1 MRTEQEIREDIREA
15 LRQKDRDLLLKLAD
29 EIGALGTDNAL
40 GIAHNARGLAAGQAS
55 QYYQAITEYRKAQEF
70 AARAQNQ
77 ILLTSIHNNLGSIF
91 NNLGQLDEA
100 QVEYS
105 LSLDLAIKTGHE
117 INMSLAYAN
126 LGLLWAN
133 RGDYQRAIHEMLR
146 GLEIEERLH
155 DEEAVA
161 ASLGNV
167 GVVYYRMG
175 DLPMSLQ
182 YVLRALDINERI
194 DNKWGIAINV
204 GNAASAYV
212 GIGDYA
218 NAIRY
223 FQRAIALHEAVGN
236 VSSVARTHANLAV
249 ALKATKELE
258 QAREHLLIALKMH
271 RELGNLNEL
280 FFTASNLVQT
290 SLQLGDVEHAREVV
304 QSVGTQ
310 QATDPRSRTLFQ
322 SAKGLLAQAE
332 GDLDRA
338 HELMTGA
345 QQIAEMIGAS
355 DLMFDMH
362 KDLRDLAKIRGDLDE
377 YIKHNELFLELK
389 EQHSGNDISTRLA
402 TMKSERTIAAER
414 AEREKERA
422 VLNSTLPKHI
432 VERVLRGDDVSGDL
446 IEDASILFLDIV
458 GFTSKS
464 TIMPPKELTALL
476 RQIFTSFDNIIQEHG
491 VLKVKTI
498 GDSYMAAALGTAN
511 VMPSEAHSAEGRIEA
526 QRMANVAHAMK
537 DSLFTWPYT
546 NERVM
551 FRIGLHCGPVVAG
564 VLGLDRLQYD
574 VWGDTVNVASRMES
588 TGEPGRIHVSE
599 AFADALRSAPYHNFT
614 LTERGT
620 IDVKGKGAMKTY
632 WLEGGRTT
640 P

>member
-1 MRTEQEIREDIREA
+1 VRTEQEIRDDIRDA
-15 LRQKDRDLLLKLAD
+15 LRHKDQRQLLKLAD
-29 EIGALGTDNAL
+29 EIGAFGTDNAM

-55 QYYQAITEYRKAQEF
+55 QYDLAISEYRKAQEY
-70 AARAQNQ
+70 AARAHNQ

-105 LSLDLAIKTGHE
+105 ASLDLAIETGHE

-133 RGDYQRAIHEMLR
+133 RGDYQRAIQVMLR
-146 GLEIEERLH
+146 GLEIEERLD

-175 DLPMSLQ
+175 DLAMSLQ

-194 DNKWGIAINV
+194 DNKWGIAINM

-218 NAIRY
+218 NAIGY

-258 QAREHLLIALKMH
+258 QAREHLQIALQMH

-280 FFTASNLVQT
+280 IFTASNLVQT
-290 SLQLGDVEHAREVV
+290 YLQLGDVAQARDVV
-304 QSVGTQ
+304 QAMEKHP
-310 QATDPRSRTLFQ
+310 ATDPRSRTLFQ

-332 GDLDRA
+332 GDLERA

-345 QQIAEMIGAS
+345 LQIAQEIGAS
-355 DLMFDMH
+355 DLTMDMH
-362 KDLRDLAKIRGDLDE
+362 KDLRDLAKIRGDLDD
-377 YIKHNELFLELK
+377 YIKHNELFLEQK

-402 TMKSERTIAAER
+402 TMSSERTIAAER

-422 VLNSTLPKHI
+422 VLHSTLPKHI

-446 IEDASILFLDIV
+446 IEDAAILFLDIV
-458 GFTSKS
+458 GFTSRS
-464 TIMPPKELTALL
+464 TIMPPKELTGLL
-476 RQIFTSFDNIIQEHG
+476 RQIFTAFDNILQEHG

-498 GDSYMAAALGTAN
+498 GDSYMAAALGAAN
-511 VMPSEAHSAEGRIEA
+511 DMPSEARRTEGRIEA
-526 QRMANVAHAMK
+526 LRVAKVALAMMA
-537 DSLFTWPYT
+537 SPFSWPHT

-551 FRIGLHCGPVVAG
+551 FRVGLHCGPVVAG

-588 TGEPGRIHVSE
+588 TSEPGRIHVSE
-599 AFADALRSAPYHNFT
+599 AFADVLRIQ
-614 LTERGT
+614 RGEVE
-620 IDVKGKGAMKTY
+620 IKGKGAMQTY
-632 WLEGGRTT
+632 WLEGAR
-640 P
+640 

>member
-1 MRTEQEIREDIREA
+1 MRTEQEIREDIRDA
-15 LRQKDRDLLLKLAD
+15 LRQKDQSRLLKLAD
-29 EIGALGTDNAL
+29 EIEAFGTDNAL

-55 QYYQAITEYRKAQEF
+55 KYDQAISEYRKAQGF
-70 AARAQNQ
+70 ATRAQNQ
-77 ILLTSIHNNLGSIF
+77 ILLTSILSNLGTIF

-105 LSLDLAIKTGHE
+105 ASLDLAIKTGHE

-133 RGDYQRAIHEMLR
+133 RGDYQRAIQDMLR
-146 GLEIEERLH
+146 GLEIEERLD

-175 DLPMSLQ
+175 DLAMALQ

-194 DNKWGIAINV
+194 DNKWGIAINM

-218 NAIRY
+218 NAIGY
-223 FQRAIALHEAVGN
+223 FQRAITLHEAVGN

-258 QAREHLLIALKMH
+258 QAREHLQIALKMH
-271 RELGNLNEL
+271 LELGNLNEL
-280 FFTASNLVQT
+280 IFTASNLVQT
-290 SLQLGDVEHAREVV
+290 SLQLGDVEQARDVV
-304 QSVGTQ
+304 QSMEKHP
-310 QATDPRSRTLFQ
+310 ATDPRSRTLFQ

-338 HELMTGA
+338 NELMTGA
-345 QQIAEMIGAS
+345 LQIAEEIGAS

-362 KDLRDLAKIRGDLDE
+362 KDLRDLAKVRGDLDA

-402 TMKSERTIAAER
+402 TMSSERTIAAER

-446 IEDASILFLDIV
+446 IEDAAILFLDIV

-464 TIMPPKELTALL
+464 TIMPPKELTGLL
-476 RQIFTSFDNIIQEHG
+476 RQIFTTFDGIVQEHD

-511 VMPSEAHSAEGRIEA
+511 SEQRIA
-526 QRMANVAHAMK
+526 KVALAMMA
-537 DSLFTWPYT
+537 SPFTWPHT

-564 VLGLDRLQYD
+564 VLGLERLQYD

-588 TGEPGRIHVSE
+588 TSLPGKIQISEPLAKALNEALNEAHIVHRGEIE
-599 AFADALRSAPYHNFT
+599 M
-614 LTERGT
+614 
-620 IDVKGKGAMKTY
+620 KGKGLMTTY
-632 WLEGGRTT
+632 WLEAQDHASQ
-640 P
+640 